1 MKHFKQTANGLF
13 VCLLL
18 LALVIPATSNAQSKS
33 KQNKKPNI
41 LLIVSDDTGI
51 GDLGPYGGG
60 VGRGMPTPN
69 FDKLAD
75 DGMTFFSFYG
85 QPSCTPG
92 RAAIQ
97 TGRFPNRSGMTTVA
111 FQGQGGGL
119 PSAEWTLASVLKQ
132 AGYQTY
138 FTGKWHLGESDY
150 ALPIAQGYDEMKYC
164 FLYHLNA
171 YTYADPNWFPD
182 MPEATREMFQKV
194 TKGAL
199 SGKAG
204 ETAKQDWEVNGQYVN
219 TPEKGV
225 VGIPFLDEYVEA
237 ATIEFLEDAAE
248 SDAPFFINVNFMKN
262 HQPNMPAPEFEHK
275 SLSKTKYADAVVEL
289 DARVGNVIAKL
300 KELGLYENTLIVY
313 TVDNG
318 AWQDV
323 YPDAGYTQFRGT
335 KGTDR
340 EGGSRVPSMAIW
352 PGKIPAGVKNHDII
366 GGLDLMAT
374 FASVAG
380 IDLPTKDRDGA
391 PIIFDSYDM
400 TPVLM
405 GTGPSPRNEW
415 FYFTENE
422 LSPGAVRVGHMK
434 AVFNLRGDDGAQTG
448 GLAVDANRGWKGPEM
463 YVATVPQIFDLYQ
476 DPQERYDIFMTN
488 WTERTWTMVTFGAAI
503 QELMKT
509 YVEYPPRKLQSASY
523 DGPITI
529 TKYQNFKHIQEQ
541 LKQEGF
547 NISLPTGN

>member
-225 VGIPFLDEYVEA
+225 VGIPYLDEYVEA
-237 ATIEFLEDAAE
+237 AAIEFLEDAAE

-300 KELGLYENTLIVY
+300 KELGL
-313 TVDNG
+313 
-318 AWQDV
+318 
-323 YPDAGYTQFRGT
+323 
-335 KGTDR
+335 
-340 EGGSRVPSMAIW
+340 S
-352 PGKIPAGVKNHDII
+352 PAG
-366 GGLDLMAT
+366 
-374 FASVAG
+374 
-380 IDLPTKDRDGA
+380 
-391 PIIFDSYDM
+391 
-400 TPVLM
+400 
-405 GTGPSPRNEW
+405 
-415 FYFTENE
+415 
-422 LSPGAVRVGHMK
+422 
-434 AVFNLRGDDGAQTG
+434 
-448 GLAVDANRGWKGPEM
+448 
-463 YVATVPQIFDLYQ
+463 
-476 DPQERYDIFMTN
+476 
-488 WTERTWTMVTFGAAI
+488 
-503 QELMKT
+503 
-509 YVEYPPRKLQSASY
+509 
-523 DGPITI
+523 
-529 TKYQNFKHIQEQ
+529 
-541 LKQEGF
+541 
-547 NISLPTGN
+547 